1 MNFIMSEIS
10 QTTVACIPAKY
21 HENSMM
27 VKSVKMGVFKY
38 LEKIKYS

>member
-10 QTTVACIPAKY
+10 QTTIACIPAKY

-27 VKSVKMGVFKY
+27 VKSVKIEIFMY
-38 LEKIKYS
+38 P